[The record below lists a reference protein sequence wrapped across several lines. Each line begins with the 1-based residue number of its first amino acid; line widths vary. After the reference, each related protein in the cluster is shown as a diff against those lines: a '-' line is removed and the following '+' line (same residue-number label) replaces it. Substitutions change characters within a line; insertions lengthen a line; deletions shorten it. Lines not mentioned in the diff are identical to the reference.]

1 MKWYGDAVKRQISAS
16 KEKALTEIGLL
27 VEARAKLKAPVD
39 TGNLRGSISSSV
51 EQDYAEISTNVDYAV
66 YVEYGHSKQAP
77 EGYMRNS
84 LHESRPDIIRIAGQI
99 GSGLD
104 G

>member
-1 MKWYGDAVKRQISAS
+1 MKWYGDAVKRQISAN

-39 TGNLRGSISSSV
+39 TGNLRSSISSSV
-51 EQDYAEISTNVDYAV
+51 EQDYAEIGTNVGYALKI
-66 YVEYGHSKQAP
+66 EYGGSKQSP
-77 EGYMRNS
+77 GGYMRNS
-84 LHESRPDIIRIAGQI
+84 LHESRPDIVRIAGQL